1 MKLLGLKKVHNNC
14 LRCIFSFQELGRL
27 VSEQGDNQALQFML
41 IKSLPLM
48 IINSHTLTALNNA
61 ELTLGTKTKQRV
73 MVLQKMITRA
83 TMQNWTLGWSL
94 VRKDTAA
101 PMMHMMP
108 TLYTLIPMYLL
119 SLRAGML
126 TFLVSHARKQ
136 PNNCL
141 EKREEK

>member
-1 MKLLGLKKVHNNC
+1 MVIIKYSRFWQGRIIHSCAFTQKLT
-14 LRCIFSFQELGRL
+14 F
-27 VSEQGDNQALQFML
+27 
-41 IKSLPLM
+41 
-48 IINSHTLTALNNA
+48 
-61 ELTLGTKTKQRV
+61 GTKTRQSV
-73 MVLQKMITRA
+73 MVLQKMITSA

-136 PNNCL
+136 PNNCHG
-141 EKREEK
+141 EESSFIRKSERI